1 MFCPPPLP
9 TTGRTRNSFP
19 LSRTADR
26 SYAIVRYVA
35 LTLPEM
41 IAIVLALR
49 RSPAV
54 PSSGLLG
61 IGVPVPDGRAACS
74 ESADCEDKSAISADK
89 KTTET
94 SGRNLGLS
102 HPPMTLPLQQ
112 WPGARH
118 THTTLNA
125 PLHC

>member
-9 TTGRTRNSFP
+9 TTGRTRNSSP

-35 LTLPEM
+35 LRLPEM

-54 PSSGLLG
+54 PRSGLLG
-61 IGVPVPDGRAACS
+61 IGGPPDGGRAACS
-74 ESADCEDKSAISADK
+74 ESAACGDKSAISAEK
-89 KTTET
+89 KAKKIPDRK
-94 SGRNLGLS
+94 SGLS
-102 HPPMTLPLQQ
+102 HPLMTLPLQQ
-112 WPGARH
+112 LPGARH
-118 THTTLNA
+118 TQHPTRRCTAL
-125 PLHC
+125 